1 LGRCD
6 GGQATKV
13 KPSGETG
20 DGAVQALFL
29 GEKER
34 TGKEETEEQEV
45 GQKGGEV
52 MVKGN
57 EGRATQVDEE
67 VDGQDGVHPGAV
79 SVCGAL
85 DSGKW
90 SVSWL
95 LSTLNPIS
103 LSKG

>member
-1 LGRCD
+1 M
-6 GGQATKV
+6 
-13 KPSGETG
+13 
-20 DGAVQALFL
+20 QALFL

-34 TGKEETEEQEV
+34 TGKEETEEQEG

-67 VDGQDGVHPGAV
+67 VDGQDGVHPGSV

-95 LSTLNPIS
+95 CCQHLQH
-103 LSKG
+103 